1 MRDLNLKCVFWVWC
15 MQRFNQSFTK
25 REDCKCLVVVISES
39 SLSCCWRPKI
49 CTNSHAQVVS
59 SCNYIMQCL
68 RFKNTYHLL
77 ILQYPKGIQGKILIL
92 GKEMKSKIG
101 LMPGIFQSSTFL
113 RDAREKNSLSNS
125 LWIIKSLYVN
135 IAFCGNAAKE
145 LCYGIWD
152 ICQVNM
158 KGFIAKAMRKVPSC
172 AKCVYS
178 MQYSDGKNSMSIFYA
193 LFDLLSNMLCKHIFW
208 SI

>member
-1 MRDLNLKCVFWVWC
+1 MILGNGR
-15 MQRFNQSFTK
+15 
-25 REDCKCLVVVISES
+25 S
-39 SLSCCWRPKI
+39 SICCTRHI
-49 CTNSHAQVVS
+49 
-59 SCNYIMQCL
+59 
-68 RFKNTYHLL
+68 
-77 ILQYPKGIQGKILIL
+77 ILIQGKNLNPWKGNEIQNWSHAGDFLI
-92 GKEMKSKIG
+92 
-101 LMPGIFQSSTFL
+101 QYFL
-113 RDAREKNSLSNS
+113 EGCKRKNSLSNF